1 MKKLITTAVV
11 AAAMTFSAT
20 TLAAD
25 SAPVSA
31 AQTLDQL
38 LNQIKT
44 DRQSEARLNKKR
56 EAEFVSERAD
66 KQALLKRAKS
76 SLAAEKQRGKDLQ
89 KSFTDNDQSIDR
101 LSRDLATA
109 TGDLGE
115 MFGVVRQVSGDMSGQ
130 LASSLVSA
138 QYPGRDDVMMKLGMA
153 KELPTIKELE
163 ELWYSLQTEMTQSG
177 KVVKFTADVTNSSGS
192 VEAMEVTRVGS
203 FTLMA
208 NGEYLN
214 FNPNTGTIL
223 QLPKQPEGYK
233 VATVGAFQSAAAG
246 AVTEVFIDP
255 SRGGLLQVYTQKATL
270 QEQFEAGGIVGKIIA
285 GLLAFGLLISLWK
298 IYSLTIESAKI
309 RSQMKNLE
317 DPRNNALG
325 RIIKVYKES
334 GDVDVE
340 TLELK
345 LDEAILQE
353 TPKIESGVNIIKV
366 LAAIAPMLG
375 LLGTVTGMIATFQ
388 DITLFG
394 TGDPKIMAGG
404 ISMALVTTVLGLVA
418 ALPLL
423 LMHAFVAGRA
433 KAVSDVL
440 DKQSTGIIAAHAEQR
455 GK

>member
-1 MKKLITTAVV
+1 MKKLFTTAVV

-20 TLAAD
+20 AVAAD
-25 SAPVSA
+25 AQLSAT
-31 AQTLDQL
+31 QTLDQL
-38 LNQIKT
+38 LNQIQSE
-44 DRQSEARLNKKR
+44 RQSEARLNKQR

-66 KQALLKRAKS
+66 KQALLKQAKAD
-76 SLAAEKQRGKDLQ
+76 LAAEKQRGKDLQ
-89 KSFTDNDQSIDR
+89 DAFTNNDQEIDR
-101 LSRDLATA
+101 LSADLATA
-109 TGDLGE
+109 TADYGE
-115 MFGVVRQVSGDMSGQ
+115 MFGVVRQVAGDMSGQ
-130 LASSLVSA
+130 LAGSLVSA
-138 QYPGRDDVMMKLGMA
+138 QYPGRDQFMMQLGMS
-153 KELPTIKELE
+153 KDLPTIEKLE
-163 ELWYSLQTEMTQSG
+163 ELWYGLQTEMTQSG
-177 KVVKFTADVTNSSGS
+177 KVVKFTTDVTSSSGEVTS
-192 VEAMEVTRVGS
+192 MDVTRVGA

-214 FNPNTGTIL
+214 FNPETGTIL

-233 VATVGAFQSAAAG
+233 VATVGKFQSAAPG
-246 AVTEVFIDP
+246 ETTQVFIDP

-270 QEQFEAGGIVGKIIA
+270 EEQFEAGGIVGKIIA
-285 GLLAFGLLISLWK
+285 GLLAFGLLIAIWK
-298 IYSLTIESAKI
+298 ILTLTAASAKI
-309 RSQMKNLE
+309 RSQMKNV
-317 DPRNNALG
+317 DNPGNNPLG
-325 RIIKVYKES
+325 RILKVYHDSK
-334 GDVDVE
+334 DVDVE

-353 TPKIESGVNIIKV
+353 TPRIESGVNLIKV

-423 LMHAFVAGRA
+423 LMHAFVSGRA
-433 KAVSDVL
+433 KAVTDVL
-440 DKQSTGIIAAHAEQR
+440 DKQSAGIVAAHAEQR